1 MNTMPNDSHISFE
14 LFPSKAHLDSGKL
27 YQAIDEIKPHVPKYV
42 SVTFGAGGSE
52 SYANSLTLIRYL
64 RQQHID
70 VVPHITCFH
79 LDKQAIFNLLQEY
92 IKLGIDR
99 LVVVRGDL
107 PQDIQKQTKVSFNY
121 AYQLIDYIRQ
131 ISGEQFDITIAAY
144 PEFYPSSKTLQEDI
158 DNLKQKINA
167 GASHAIT
174 QYFYSIDAFYHFL
187 QMCHD
192 HQITIPI
199 TAGVMLIANYQGL
212 KRFSQICHADI
223 PQWLDKRLAAYAH
236 DPVALQDFASD
247 VVAKLCDDLI
257 DLGVHGLHFYTLNQ
271 MSATNA
277 VIAKSSKL
285 QSILVRQK
293 SQRNQQNPEPTTI
306 TQLVSR

>member
-1 MNTMPNDSHISFE
+1 MNNMPNNNTEISFE
-14 LFPSKAHLDSGKL
+14 LFPSKAHIDSGKL
-27 YQAIDEIKPHVPKYV
+27 YKAVDGIKPHAPKYV

-64 RQQHID
+64 RQQNID

-79 LDKQAIFNLLQEY
+79 LNKQAIFTLLQEY
-92 IKLGIDR
+92 IELGIKR

-107 PQDIQKQTKVSFNY
+107 PQDVQKQTKTSFNY

-131 ISGEQFDITIAAY
+131 ISGEEFDITVAAY
-144 PEFYPSSKTLQEDI
+144 PEFYPNSKTLQEDI
-158 DNLKQKINA
+158 DNLKQKINT
-167 GASHAIT
+167 GANHAIT
-174 QYFYSIDAFYHFL
+174 QYFYSIDAFYHFS
-187 QMCHD
+187 QMCQD
-192 HQITIPI
+192 HQINIPI
-199 TAGVMLIANYQGL
+199 TAGIMPIANYQGL

-223 PQWLDKRLAAYAH
+223 PQWLDKRLAAYEH

-271 MSATNA
+271 MTATNA
-277 VIAKSSKL
+277 VIGKSSKL
-285 QSILVRQK
+285 QSILRVQRQ
-293 SQRNQQNPEPTTI
+293 PLLATLTPLE
-306 TQLVSR
+306 SR